1 MSINHLVGASLDD
14 LVRGYRIDETGK
26 AHCLFCPVGYEGGE
40 IHHVDGRLLLA
51 DKAAEVH
58 VETVHHGAFLALASL
73 GADAAGLPEA
83 QFHVLS
89 LLGKGM
95 DDAQIAKE
103 LGGKSA
109 STVRNH
115 RFHLRKREEEARI
128 FLALMRLLDERGSGP
143 GQFLEYPAGMPAAD
157 ERAAV
162 TETEAAAIESRYC
175 APRSGNLSRKVADDG
190 GGAGMAAESG
200 PVYVASPASPS
211 AESGEIPVQEG
222 GFHLT
227 SWPKRQKE
235 KLVLLRKISGLFQEG
250 RRYRETEVNAILGPV
265 WSDHVTI
272 RRYLIEYRFLSRKPD
287 GSEYWKT

>member
-40 IHHVDGRLLLA
+40 VHHVDGRLLLA

-58 VETVHHGAFLALASL
+58 VETVHHGAFSALASL

-128 FLALMRLLDERGSGP
+128 FLAMMRLLDERGSGP

-162 TETEAAAIESRYC
+162 TQPEAAAIESRYC
-175 APRSGNLSRKVADDG
+175 SLGSETSSLQD
-190 GGAGMAAESG
+190 
-200 PVYVASPASPS
+200 
-211 AESGEIPVQEG
+211 

-235 KLVLLRKISGLFQEG
+235 KLVLLRKISGLFQDG
-250 RRYRETEVNAILGPV
+250 KRYRETEVNAILGPV

-287 GSEYWKT
+287 GSEYWKN